1 MFNINDDMDRFYI
14 ESMENDIYIEKL
26 SMLYEMVDR
35 EYALN
40 VNQAELKV
48 YKENGTYDDLEYL
61 VEAAEAE
68 AEVKKQS
75 IFAKMLDAIA
85 NAFRTISNAIKNF
98 INKDKANNDQEEIV
112 EISTDTEQ
120 KYNEFLHCWKSIQDG
135 FNKIRS
141 GDWSGVI
148 SLLKGLAIPSFAVA
162 AGTTVA
168 VQMVKKKRGEVTKM
182 SQMLSSI
189 SDKISSGI
197 ESVKNFFKK
206 DEDKTSKDNK
216 QSEGQNIFVEK
227 LNAAKKFVQ
236 NLLSKIRSFLG
247 DHNPAKKFKLKND
260 KRPLGAKP
268 DPNASVMKDNVKE
281 RERKN
286 GEEKIYG
293 WKYYQFKNKKE
304 LDKVIKP
311 NTDISVWKDGKWQP
325 IKRYQTNMDA
335 SLFNQKTMVLNNN
348 TEMKLRVPEYS
359 NDVSESTII
368 DDSLFDELI
377 NEAANESTITE
388 SFTDD
393 DIQDLMNF
401 FDVE

>member
-206 DEDKTSKDNK
+206 DGDKTSKDNK

-268 DPNASVMKDNVKE
+268 DPNAPVMKDNVKE
-281 RERKN
+281 RDRKN

>member
-206 DEDKTSKDNK
+206 DGDKTSKDNK

-268 DPNASVMKDNVKE
+268 DPNAPVMKDNVKE

-325 IKRYQTNMDA
+325 IERYQTNMDA

-401 FDVE
+401 FDIE

>member
-14 ESMENDIYIEKL
+14 ESMENDLYIEKL

-35 EYALN
+35 ECALN

-206 DEDKTSKDNK
+206 DGDKTSKDNK

-268 DPNASVMKDNVKE
+268 DPNAPVMKDNVKE
-281 RERKN
+281 RDRKN

-325 IKRYQTNMDA
+325 IKRYQTNMDD

-377 NEAANESTITE
+377 NESTITE

-393 DIQDLMNF
+393 IQDLMDF

>member
-75 IFAKMLDAIA
+75 IFAKILDAIA

-206 DEDKTSKDNK
+206 DGDKNSKDNK

-268 DPNASVMKDNVKE
+268 DPNAPVMKDNVKE

>member
-206 DEDKTSKDNK
+206 DGDKNSKDNK

-268 DPNASVMKDNVKE
+268 DPNAPVMKDNVKE

>member
-206 DEDKTSKDNK
+206 DGDKNSKDNK

-268 DPNASVMKDNVKE
+268 DPNAPVMKDNVKE

-377 NEAANESTITE
+377 NEAANESTITK
-388 SFTDD
+388 SFTD

>member
-206 DEDKTSKDNK
+206 DGDKTSKDNK

-268 DPNASVMKDNVKE
+268 DPNAPVMKDNVKE

-325 IKRYQTNMDA
+325 IERYQTNMDA

>member
-35 EYALN
+35 ECALN

-206 DEDKTSKDNK
+206 DGDKTSKDNK

-268 DPNASVMKDNVKE
+268 DPNAPVMKDNVKE

>member
-206 DEDKTSKDNK
+206 DGDKTSKDNK

-268 DPNASVMKDNVKE
+268 DPNAPVMKDNVKE

-393 DIQDLMNF
+393 IQDLMNF

>member
-206 DEDKTSKDNK
+206 DGDKNSKDNK

-268 DPNASVMKDNVKE
+268 DPNAPVMKDNVKE

-311 NTDISVWKDGKWQP
+311 NTNISVWKDGKWQP

>member
-206 DEDKTSKDNK
+206 DGDKTSKDNK

-268 DPNASVMKDNVKE
+268 DPNTSVMKDNVKE

-348 TEMKLRVPEYS
+348 TEMKLRVPKYS

>member
-98 INKDKANNDQEEIV
+98 INKDKANNDQVEIV

-206 DEDKTSKDNK
+206 DGDKNSKDNK

-268 DPNASVMKDNVKE
+268 DPNAPVMKDNVKE

>member
-35 EYALN
+35 ECALN

-206 DEDKTSKDNK
+206 DGDKNSKDNK

-268 DPNASVMKDNVKE
+268 DPNAPVMKDNVKE

>member
-35 EYALN
+35 ECALN

-206 DEDKTSKDNK
+206 DGDKTSKDNK

-260 KRPLGAKP
+260 KRALGAKP
-268 DPNASVMKDNVKE
+268 DPNAPVMKDNVKE

-325 IKRYQTNMDA
+325 IKRYQTNMDV

>member
-61 VEAAEAE
+61 VEAAEVE

-206 DEDKTSKDNK
+206 DGDKTSKDNK

>member
-1 MFNINDDMDRFYI
+1 MDRFYI

-206 DEDKTSKDNK
+206 DGDKTSKDNK

-268 DPNASVMKDNVKE
+268 DPNAPVMKDNVKE

-311 NTDISVWKDGKWQP
+311 NSDISVWIDGKWQP
-325 IKRYQTNMDA
+325 IKRYQCNMDA

>member
-85 NAFRTISNAIKNF
+85 NAFRTISNAIKKF

-206 DEDKTSKDNK
+206 DGDKTSQDNK

-268 DPNASVMKDNVKE
+268 DPNAPVMKDNVKE
-281 RERKN
+281 RDRKN

-377 NEAANESTITE
+377 NETVNESTITE

-393 DIQDLMNF
+393 IQDLMDF
-401 FDVE
+401 FDID

>member
-206 DEDKTSKDNK
+206 DGDKTSKDNK

-268 DPNASVMKDNVKE
+268 DPNAPVMKDNVKE

>member
-206 DEDKTSKDNK
+206 DGDKTSKDNK

-268 DPNASVMKDNVKE
+268 DPNAPVMKDNVKE

-401 FDVE
+401 FDIE